1 MVTAGGYDIV
11 GLPMVC
17 EYKGSKDP
25 APITIDG
32 KVVSYRKID
41 GKGTLIVVHT
51 ADGYRSIYMEKA
63 TGLRFMIPRFKNTDD
78 GYDALKDNRLTRY
91 GMQIV
96 SAKLALK
103 LPH

>member
-1 MVTAGGYDIV
+1 MA
-11 GLPMVC
+11 
-17 EYKGSKDP
+17 KNFKDLH
-25 APITIDG
+25 TIDG

-63 TGLRFMIPRFKNTDD
+63 TGLRFMLPRLKNTDD

-91 GMQIV
+91 GM
-96 SAKLALK
+96 
-103 LPH
+103 

>member
-25 APITIDG
+25 APITISG
-32 KVVSYRKID
+32 KVASYRKID

-63 TGLRFMIPRFKNTDD
+63 TGLRFMIPRFKRSDD
-78 GYDALKDNRLTRY
+78 GYDAAKDRRMERY
-91 GMQIV
+91 GMR
-96 SAKLALK
+96 
-103 LPH
+103 